1 MERCP
6 ICKAR
11 LKSDM
16 PLCPRCHSDLSK
28 PLGIERQAKILCYQ
42 SIIQLKAGNF
52 GDAKETLEQSLELK
66 REPLVLALQGFIS
79 NSESLTN

>member
-11 LKSDM
+11 LKPDM
-16 PLCPRCHSDLSK
+16 SLCPRCRTDLSK
-28 PLGIERQAKILCYQ
+28 PLGIERQAKNLCYQ
-42 SIIQLKAGNF
+42 SIIQLEAGNL
-52 GDAKETLEQSLELK
+52 GDAKETLKQSLELK

-79 NSESLTN
+79 NC

>member
-16 PLCPRCHSDLSK
+16 PLCPRCRTDLSK
-28 PLGIERQAKILCYQ
+28 LLGIERQAKNLCYQ
-42 SIIQLKAGNF
+42 SIIQLEVGNL

-79 NSESLTN
+79 KCESLTE